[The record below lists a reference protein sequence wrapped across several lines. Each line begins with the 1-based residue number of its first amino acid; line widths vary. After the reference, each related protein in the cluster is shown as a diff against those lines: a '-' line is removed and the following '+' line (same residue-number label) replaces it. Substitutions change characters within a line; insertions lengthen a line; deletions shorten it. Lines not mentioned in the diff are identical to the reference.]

1 MFRRVN
7 GTLLI
12 VAASLICASAC
23 QSPTEPTDLDYIDV
37 DAPSTVSSSSPSG
50 RTYII
55 PATDNEPRQVI
66 EYPYVARFTVTLRMT
81 ADANNEDGALDFPVD
96 VTGTTATVS
105 PASGGIVVPP
115 PTGTQVYS
123 EVVPFASG
131 NRFNAVGD
139 TVTITFDVYYHLP
152 SGGKEALIN
161 LSFTL
166 VDDDDNSFGETVQVR
181 VSP

>member
-1 MFRRVN
+1 M
-7 GTLLI
+7 
-12 VAASLICASAC
+12 
-23 QSPTEPTDLDYIDV
+23 
-37 DAPSTVSSSSPSG
+37 
-50 RTYII
+50 
-55 PATDNEPRQVI
+55 
-66 EYPYVARFTVTLRMT
+66 
-81 ADANNEDGALDFPVD
+81 
-96 VTGTTATVS
+96 
-105 PASGGIVVPP
+105 PP

-166 VDDDDNSFGETVQVR
+166 VDDDDNRSARRCRCAFHRSVQGWYRRDGQAEAVAPMLR
-181 VSP
+181 AVYQYNFAPNCTCLAELS

>member
-1 MFRRVN
+1 MFRSVK

-12 VAASLICASAC
+12 AAASVICASAC
-23 QSPTEPTDLDYIDV
+23 QSPTEPTDLDYIEV
-37 DAPSTVSSSSPSG
+37 DAPNTVSSTGPSG

-55 PATDNEPRQVI
+55 QATDNEPRQVI

-81 ADANNEDGALDFPVD
+81 ADASNEDGALDFPVD

-123 EVVPFASG
+123 ELVPFASG

-139 TVTITFDVYYHLP
+139 TVTITYDVYYHLP

-161 LSFTL
+161 LSLTL
-166 VDDDDNSFGETVQVR
+166 QDDDDNSFGETVQVK

>member
-1 MFRRVN
+1 MFRRVK

-12 VAASLICASAC
+12 VAASAICASAC

-37 DAPSTVSSSSPSG
+37 DAPSTVSASGPSG

-81 ADANNEDGALDFPVD
+81 DDAKNEDGALDFPVD
-96 VTGTTATVS
+96 VTATTATVS

-131 NRFNAVGD
+131 NRHAQSQAHGWFTDITPPRAVD
-139 TVTITFDVYYHLP
+139 SSSQRS
-152 SGGKEALIN
+152 SGSRKSI
-161 LSFTL
+161 
-166 VDDDDNSFGETVQVR
+166 QPI
-181 VSP
+181 SPKQLA